1 MVDGYDELPDEFKE
15 KIDYAL
21 ENHHVHDDD
30 WNGVSSRNAAT
41 RPCAQPLII
50 AGP

>member
-1 MVDGYDELPDEFKE
+1 MVDGYDELPDEYKE

-30 WNGVSSRNAAT
+30 WNGVGSIQSSPFHLTCNR
-41 RPCAQPLII
+41 
-50 AGP
+50 